1 VIPAQSVNE
10 KLTLV
15 AGLIPGPL
23 DLRSLASQRSSNF
36 VKGPGISKPYIGPG
50 DEKEDPGLI
59 PGPRIAFAGPL
70 DLGSAE
76 PCLSW

>member
-1 VIPAQSVNE
+1 MIPAQSVNE

-59 PGPRIAFAGPL
+59 LCGPIG
-70 DLGSAE
+70 LGRYARHA
-76 PCLSW
+76 LG